1 MFSISPGIC
10 EITVVKIMIDMP
22 LPTPRSVIS
31 SPSHMITQVPA
42 VIVITIVPIVNTPW
56 FGIRFL
62 HVVVPLVPYR
72 VPDLASAT
80 IAVDCRIARPQVRYR
95 VYWVILAWPAWP
107 SWRSVSSRGITTA
120 SSCRMML
127 AVMYGMMP
135 SANTDSRYSAP
146 PLNRLTSWNRLVL
159 LLLTRLRHAST
170 ACSEIPGVGTE
181 APSRN
186 MAMTKI
192 VNSSFRRRSGVR
204 NARMNAVSMPV
215 PRVGA
220 STSST
225 APRYGWAPT
234 GCWQRLPGRS
244 LARSGQSDSHA
255 RGRAEGRAPAL
266 ASPADRACPITSQL
280 GDGPAGSGD
289 LLPRRGGELVRGHPQ
304 PLRGRVAGAEH
315 LHQLPGPDGALRGQ
329 VLGGHV
335 PAVRVKG
342 RQAVH
347 VDHLVGG
354 LEPQVGEPL
363 ELGQPARHRHLAAL
377 EIGRHGRPRL
387 AALGAAASGL
397 ALGTLAAPDPGPRG
411 MRARR
416 RPQVVYLQPAPGRA
430 AIAVCHVSRPPR
442 RRPDGAPPG
451 PCRVSPAGPP

>member
-1 MFSISPGIC
+1 
-10 EITVVKIMIDMP
+10 MIDMP

-159 LLLTRLRHAST
+159 LLLTRLRQEST
-170 ACSEIPGVGTE
+170 ALSEIPGVGSE

-186 MAMTKI
+186 MAMMKI
-192 VNSSFRRRSGVR
+192 VNSSFLRRSGVR
-204 NARMNAVSMPV
+204 KARTNAVSMPE

-220 STSST
+220 STSLPLLVTGGRPLVASRDT
-225 APRYGWAPT
+225 RARGPSCAPRQP
-234 GCWQRLPGRS
+234 GC
-244 LARSGQSDSHA
+244 
-255 RGRAEGRAPAL
+255 
-266 ASPADRACPITSQL
+266 ACPITSQL
-280 GDGPAGSGD
+280 GDGPASSGD
-289 LLPRRGGELVRGHPQ
+289 LLPRRGGELVRGYPQ

-315 LHQLPGPDGALRGQ
+315 LDQLPRPDRALRGQ
-329 VLGGHV
+329 VVGGHV

-342 RQAVH
+342 GQAVH
-347 VDHLVGG
+347 VDHLIGG
-354 LEPQVGEPL
+354 LEPQVGETL

-377 EIGRHGRPRL
+377 EVGRHGRPRL

-397 ALGTLAAPDPGPRG
+397 ALGTLAAADPGPRG